1 MYTLYRIRI
10 IVKGRIG
17 MTSFGPG
24 FAGVC
29 ILMMLTLTMVSIFLA
44 TFWSLGPYRLKRAD
58 KEQAELGI
66 ET

>member
-1 MYTLYRIRI
+1 M

-24 FAGVC
+24 FAGLC
-29 ILMMLTLTMVSIFLA
+29 IVMMLTLTMVSIFLV
-44 TFWSLGPYRLKRAD
+44 TIWSLGPYRFKRAD
-58 KEQAELGI
+58 KEQAQLGI